1 MAKIKDAKDLQ
12 PIVEAKIKTMYGKEI
27 ENVKIKDVR
36 QIDQLWVVRAD
47 CNDIKRK
54 YTVRLDITL
63 DGTVK
68 EATETGRLWT
78 K

>member
-12 PIVEAKIKTMYGKEI
+12 PIVEAKIKTMYKDI
-27 ENVKIKDVR
+27 EGIKIKDARIIDAMWFVR
-36 QIDQLWVVRAD
+36 VD

-54 YTVRLDITL
+54 YTVRMDITP
-63 DGTVK
+63 DGVVK
-68 EATETGRLWT
+68 NAEETGRLWT